1 MYIRTEYLMHYGIP
15 GMKWGVRKI
24 DKGSDFGR
32 VTANKRNASRITK
45 SDRYFYTNADKQK
58 YEGVYARQMKQYGG
72 AKNVYAQRI
81 TNKETL
87 YVASHKQ
94 ARRVLR
100 RSMHD
105 KHFRNQA
112 SKAVDE
118 YVYNTPITYLSPEY
132 NRIFTKAS
140 RDLKRGKASKEAYA
154 AINYMMINKTDA
166 ARKLNKEYDQALI
179 KAGYDAIVDYN
190 DTKLSGFDA
199 KDSLIV
205 INQGKLMVEK
215 YSQLKI

>member
-1 MYIRTEYLMHYGIP
+1 MYAFPDYLIHYGVI

-24 DKGSDFGR
+24 DKGSNLGR
-32 VTANKRNASRITK
+32 VTANKHSASKITK
-45 SDRYFYTNADKQK
+45 DDRYFYTNVDKQK
-58 YEGVYARQMKQYGG
+58 YEGAYAKQMKQYG

-81 TNKETL
+81 TNKEAL

-105 KHFRNQA
+105 KNFRKQA

-140 RDLKRGKASKEAYA
+140 RDLKRGKASKEAYE
-154 AINYMMINKTDA
+154 AINYMMINKSDA
-166 ARKLNKEYDQALI
+166 ARKLNKEYDKALI

-190 DTKLSGFDA
+190 DTKLSGFNA
-199 KDSLIV
+199 KDSLIIV
-205 INQGKLMVEK
+205 NKGKLTVEK
-215 YSQLKI
+215 YDKLKI